1 MPIIVLIPYRPYAFG
16 TGYPDPGRLHRQIDD
31 FADQYL
37 PVWPSF
43 IIGTGAE
50 IYSEQLL
57 TYAFYLLLYFI
68 QAGCLFF
75 S

>member
-1 MPIIVLIPYRPYAFG
+1 MPIIVLIPIRPSAFG
-16 TGYPDPGRLHRQIDD
+16 TGYADPGRLHRQMIL
-31 FADQYL
+31 ADQYL

-57 TYAFYLLLYFI
+57 TYAFY
-68 QAGCLFF
+68 
-75 S
+75 